1 MASIGRVRVGNP
13 EEPVAATAVVL
24 RFGVRLE
31 YERRK
36 TTDHRAPPVSE
47 ARREGAAGRARLVTG
62 LGCWAAAALGRDA
75 ETAAAL
81 VIGPPSKE
89 ESGPPV
95 TR

>member
-47 ARREGAAGRARLVTG
+47 ARREGAAGRARLLDSAVM
-62 LGCWAAAALGRDA
+62 GRCGA
-75 ETAAAL
+75 
-81 VIGPPSKE
+81 GPVHTSRR
-89 ESGPPV
+89 G
-95 TR
+95 